1 MQITELRLSP
11 TSRPP
16 TSASGSSGL
25 TDRFAP
31 SEETASRPLT
41 RQELVRKL
49 FNGSEP
55 VQELRVDWQA
65 KPGGRLLTRAGVG
78 PDGSLAFVND
88 DRLVVLRPDGSEK
101 SSQAQGERDVFN
113 IFLAPVVHS
122 GGVLAAGKLGLT
134 SFDATGA
141 ERWHHPIGEMK
152 TRPAVAADGT
162 VFAAAGDEMH
172 AFDAAGKKLWSTSL
186 RPQLVELYRRDR
198 EEWAEGLRADLLD
211 PDKAEK
217 KEVLESLLAGA
228 EKELRDPNF
237 GKDVQVVFEG
247 GPSLGP
253 DGRVYCFTQVGPLFC
268 LDSGS
273 GQVEWMQK
281 DPRTY
286 LAEDGVAFTPAGDLL
301 GVTGNSLLQVIAPD
315 GKVRY
320 EYGAWLEK
328 RLDQATPEEA
338 NEARRS
344 GNMASCGLPA
354 LSPDG
359 QAIYWAGRDGKVRAV
374 DLEGNKLWTAEVPH
388 RDGYAGEMDVSVGR
402 DGLLYC
408 ANSKGLSAL
417 SPEGELLWRYETN
430 DKYAY
435 ATLSEDKVILNTY
448 SGEVFC
454 LDCASLSDRAR
465 SALNASEPASRIAV
479 ANGWVTV
486 GGVRVKQKRSG
497 A

>member
-1 MQITELRLSP
+1 M
-11 TSRPP
+11 

-25 TDRFAP
+25 TDRFVP
-31 SEETASRPLT
+31 SEKTSARPLT

-49 FNGSEP
+49 LNGTEA

-65 KPGGRLLTRAGVG
+65 NPGGRLLSRAGVG
-78 PDGSLAFVND
+78 PDGSLAFIND
-88 DRLVVLRPDGSEK
+88 DRLVVLGKDGSEK
-101 SSQAQGERDVFN
+101 VSLAQGERDSFN
-113 IFLAPVVHS
+113 IFRAPVLHP
-122 GGVLAAGKLGLT
+122 GGVLVAGTLGLT
-134 SFDATGA
+134 SFDSRGA
-141 ERWHHPIGEMK
+141 ELWHHPIGEMR
-152 TRPAVAADGT
+152 TRPALSADGT
-162 VFAAAGDEMH
+162 VFAAAGEHMH
-172 AFDAAGKKLWSTSL
+172 AFDAAGQKLWSTSL
-186 RPQLVELYRRDR
+186 RPHLVELYRRDR
-198 EEWAEGLRADLLD
+198 EDWAEALRADLLD
-211 PDKAEK
+211 PDKADR
-217 KEVLESLLAGA
+217 KEVFESLLASA
-228 EKELRDPNF
+228 ENQLRDPDF
-237 GKDVQVVFEG
+237 GKEINVEFEG

-253 DGRVYCFTQVGPLFC
+253 DGRVYCFTRVGPLFC
-268 LDSGS
+268 LDPRS

-286 LAEDGVAFTPAGDLL
+286 LAEDGVAFTPAGDLV
-301 GVTGNSLLQVIAPD
+301 GVTGNSLLQVIATD
-315 GKVRY
+315 GKVRF
-320 EYGAWLEK
+320 EYGSWIEK

-338 NEARRS
+338 DEARRS

-359 QAIYWAGRDGKVRAV
+359 KAIYWAGRDGKVRAV

-417 SPEGELLWRYETN
+417 SPQGELLWRYETN

-454 LDCASLSDRAR
+454 LDCGSLSERAR

-486 GGVRVKQKRSG
+486 GGVRVKQKGSR